1 VLILLKEQ
9 EEKNMSKEFK
19 TGIVALIVLAMS
31 MWGYYFLKGEN
42 IFQPNN
48 RQFKVEYSN
57 IGGLSKSSLVT
68 INGLKVGK
76 VDEILFDPDP
86 MKRGSLIVLFSMD
99 NDFEFS
105 KKSVVKIYSPSPL
118 GGSNLAII
126 PDYTD
131 ENAVSGDV
139 LQGEIESSLFTS
151 IGERLDPIQT
161 KLEHVIVSADSLF
174 KNINNILDK
183 QTIQSVKTSVKTL
196 EYSLADVRK
205 AIQSVNGIM
214 DSTSVNLKETMRY
227 SRNFAENLS
236 NVSDTLVNADLGGI
250 MREAQVTLFTVNSML
265 KGIDEGKGSLG
276 KFVNDNAMYDNL
288 TNVSKELEQ
297 LLREMKLNPK
307 RFVHFS
313 LFGKSAT
320 PFNQQNN
327 NNNKTNQ

>member
-1 VLILLKEQ
+1 
-9 EEKNMSKEFK
+9 MSKELK
-19 TGIVALIVLAMS
+19 TGIVALVVLAMTF
-31 MWGYYFLKGEN
+31 WGYSFLKGEN

-48 RQFKVEYSN
+48 RQFKVAYSN

-76 VDEILFDPDP
+76 VDEILFNPDST
-86 MKRGSLIVLFSMD
+86 KRGSLIVLFSMD
-99 NDFEFS
+99 DPFEFS
-105 KKSVVKIYSPSPL
+105 KKSIVKIYSPSPL

-126 PDYTD
+126 PDYTG
-131 ENAVSGDV
+131 ENAVSGDI

-161 KLEHVIVSADSLF
+161 KLEHVIVSADTLF
-174 KNINNILDK
+174 KNINDILD
-183 QTIQSVKTSVKTL
+183 QRTIQSVKNSVKTL
-196 EYSLADVRK
+196 EQSLVDVRTT
-205 AIQSVNGIM
+205 IQAVNGIM
-214 DSTSVNLKETMRY
+214 DATSSDLKETMQY

-236 NVSDTLVNADLGGI
+236 KVSDTLVNADLGKI
-250 MREAQVTLFTVNSML
+250 MREAEVTLLTVNSLL

-276 KFVNDNAMYDNL
+276 KFVNDNEMYDNL

-313 LFGKSAT
+313 LFGKRST

>member
-1 VLILLKEQ
+1 
-9 EEKNMSKEFK
+9 MSKEFK
-19 TGIVALIVLAMS
+19 TGIIALIVLAMS
-31 MWGYYFLKGEN
+31 FWGYSFLKGEN
-42 IFQPNN
+42 IFKPNN

-57 IGGLSKSSLVT
+57 IAGLSKSSLVT

-76 VDEILFDPDP
+76 VDKILFNPDP
-86 MKRGSLIVLFSMD
+86 TKRGSLIVLFSMD
-99 NDFEFS
+99 DAFEFS
-105 KKSVVKIYSPSPL
+105 KKSIVKIYSPSPL

-126 PDYTD
+126 PDYTG

-161 KLEHVIVSADSLF
+161 KLEHVIVSADTLF
-174 KNINNILDK
+174 KNINDILD
-183 QTIQSVKTSVKTL
+183 QRTIQSVKNSVRTL
-196 EYSLADVRK
+196 EQSLVDVRTT
-205 AIQSVNGIM
+205 IQALNGIM
-214 DSTSVNLKETMRY
+214 DATSEDLKETMRY

-236 NVSDTLVNADLGGI
+236 NVSDTLVNADLGKI
-250 MREAQVTLFTVNSML
+250 MREAEVTLLTVNSLL

-276 KFVNDNAMYDNL
+276 KFVNNNEMYDNL

-313 LFGKSAT
+313 LFGKRAT

>member
-1 VLILLKEQ
+1 
-9 EEKNMSKEFK
+9 MSKEFK
-19 TGIVALIVLAMS
+19 TGIIALIVLAMS
-31 MWGYYFLKGEN
+31 FWGYSFLKGEN
-42 IFQPNN
+42 IFKPNN

-57 IGGLSKSSLVT
+57 IAGLSKSSLVT

-76 VDEILFDPDP
+76 VDKILFNPDP
-86 MKRGSLIVLFSMD
+86 TKRGSLIVLFSMD
-99 NDFEFS
+99 DAFEFS
-105 KKSVVKIYSPSPL
+105 KKSIVKIYSPSPL

-126 PDYTD
+126 PDYTG

-161 KLEHVIVSADSLF
+161 KLEHVIVSADTLF
-174 KNINNILDK
+174 KNINDILD
-183 QTIQSVKTSVKTL
+183 QRTIQSVKNSVRTL
-196 EYSLADVRK
+196 EQSLVDVRTT
-205 AIQSVNGIM
+205 IQALNGIM
-214 DSTSVNLKETMRY
+214 DATSEDLKETMRY
-227 SRNFAENLS
+227 SRNFAKNLS
-236 NVSDTLVNADLGGI
+236 NVSDTLVNADLGKI
-250 MREAQVTLFTVNSML
+250 MREAEVTLLTVNSLL

-313 LFGKSAT
+313 LFGKRAT
-320 PFNQQNN
+320 PYNQQNN
-327 NNNKTNQ
+327 YNNKTNQ

>member
-1 VLILLKEQ
+1 MEDLTWLLFQ
-9 EEKNMSKEFK
+9 IY
-19 TGIVALIVLAMS
+19 TG
-31 MWGYYFLKGEN
+31 
-42 IFQPNN
+42 
-48 RQFKVEYSN
+48 
-57 IGGLSKSSLVT
+57 
-68 INGLKVGK
+68 
-76 VDEILFDPDP
+76 
-86 MKRGSLIVLFSMD
+86 
-99 NDFEFS
+99 
-105 KKSVVKIYSPSPL
+105 
-118 GGSNLAII
+118 
-126 PDYTD
+126 

-236 NVSDTLVNADLGGI
+236 NVSDTIVNADLGGI
-250 MREAQVTLFTVNSML
+250 MREAQVTLLTVNSML

-313 LFGKSAT
+313 LCLVRAQPLSINRTTIIIK
-320 PFNQQNN
+320 PINN
-327 NNNKTNQ
+327 ILA